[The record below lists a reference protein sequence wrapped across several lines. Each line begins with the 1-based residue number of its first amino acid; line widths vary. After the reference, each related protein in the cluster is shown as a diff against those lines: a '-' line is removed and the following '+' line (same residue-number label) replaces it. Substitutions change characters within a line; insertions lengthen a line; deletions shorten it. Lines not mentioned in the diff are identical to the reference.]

1 MSMFISFEGGEGGG
15 KTTQIARIAE
25 KLRQAGHVVTSIR
38 EPGGSKIA
46 EQIRSVVL
54 SPEHTDLAMT
64 TEVFLFQAA
73 RAQVFHEIVIP
84 ALERGEIVL
93 ADRTG
98 DSSVV
103 YQGIVRGF
111 GEDLIDTLNEISM
124 QKRIPKLTFLLDVPV
139 EVGFDR
145 IAQGRGL
152 DRMESEGKSWHK
164 KIRQAYLKLAKK
176 DQKRWRVIDASQP
189 VDSVT
194 QEIWTQLDRFLNSP
208 QNSR

>member
-176 DQKRWRVIDASQP
+176 RSKTMASYRCL
-189 VDSVT
+189 ST
-194 QEIWTQLDRFLNSP
+194 S
-208 QNSR
+208 